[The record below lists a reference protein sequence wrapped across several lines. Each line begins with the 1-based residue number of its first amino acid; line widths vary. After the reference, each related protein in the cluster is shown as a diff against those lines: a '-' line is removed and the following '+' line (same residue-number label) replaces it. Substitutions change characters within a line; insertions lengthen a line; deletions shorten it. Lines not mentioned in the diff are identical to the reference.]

1 MAAGRYDFVIEQG
14 ATFSKQITWK
24 DSTGTPI
31 NLSSYTMSG
40 KIMRKAS
47 EVNALANFVCTK
59 ADQGTSP
66 GVFTISLTAAVSAT
80 LPTKP
85 SPTAEKELLSC
96 AYDVIA
102 TSGSEVYRLLEGIVK
117 ISPAV
122 T

>member
-1 MAAGRYDFVIEQG
+1 MAAGNYDFIIEQG

-31 NLSSYTMSG
+31 NLSSYTISG
-40 KIMRKAS
+40 KIRRKSTDQNQVA
-47 EVNALANFVCTK
+47 AFTCTK

-80 LPTKP
+80 LPTKAG
-85 SPTAEKELLSC
+85 STAEKELLAC
-96 AYDVIA
+96 VYDVIA